1 MIQLS
6 ERRGPLIRFEDLVL
20 DDRSP
25 IYLQILRFVRQGIA
39 AGTVCYGDELPSRRV
54 LSSLLGVNPN
64 TVQKAFHLLEEEGII
79 ESRTGAK
86 SIIVTDAAAATRMR
100 AELQQREAQTAA
112 RMLRESGLEK
122 ETALAL
128 IAAFWD
134 QPAERSNE

>member
-1 MIQLS
+1 M
-6 ERRGPLIRFEDLVL
+6 IRFEDLVL

-39 AGTVCYGDELPSRRV
+39 TGTVCYGDELPSRRV

-79 ESRTGAK
+79 ESRAGAK
-86 SIIVTDAAAATRMR
+86 SIIVTDAAAAVRMR

>member
-1 MIQLS
+1 M
-6 ERRGPLIRFEDLVL
+6 
-20 DDRSP
+20 
-25 IYLQILRFVRQGIA
+25 
-39 AGTVCYGDELPSRRV
+39 
-54 LSSLLGVNPN
+54 
-64 TVQKAFHLLEEEGII
+64 QKAFHLLEEEGII

>member
-1 MIQLS
+1 M
-6 ERRGPLIRFEDLVL
+6 IRFEDLVL

-79 ESRTGAK
+79 ESRAGAK
-86 SIIVTDAAAATRMR
+86 SVICADEAAAARLRT
-100 AELQQREAQTAA
+100 ELWENDAQFAVQL
-112 RMLRESGLEK
+112 LRESGLDKAE
-122 ETALAL
+122 ALAL
-128 IAAFWD
+128 IERFWD
-134 QPAERSNE
+134 QYSERSNG

>member
-1 MIQLS
+1 M
-6 ERRGPLIRFEDLVL
+6 IRFEDLVL

-39 AGTVCYGDELPSRRV
+39 TGTVCYGDELPSRRV

-79 ESRTGAK
+79 ESRAGAK
-86 SIIVTDAAAATRMR
+86 SIIVTDAAAAARMR

-122 ETALAL
+122 ETALTL